1 MLESTKKQNSLTRKQ
16 REAIG
21 LLSIGTFLEYFD
33 FMLYVHMAILLNK
46 LFFPQYDSHKDS
58 LTTAFVFCITFV
70 IRPIGALIF
79 GWIGDNIGRKSTVVI
94 TTLMMACS
102 CIIMALLPTYNQIGV
117 AASYIMIVCR
127 IVQGMS
133 SMGEITGAEIYF
145 TETIKP
151 PLQYVVVSILAFLA
165 ALGGVAALGI
175 ASFSTM
181 EGFNWRYAFGI
192 GALIAIIGGVART
205 TLRET
210 PDFVDAKR
218 KIKNI
223 YEDSGKDVN
232 LINNNYIVKEKVPKK
247 TIIAL
252 LLINCGWPVCFY
264 IAFIHCGNI
273 LQSSF
278 GYTPDQVIHNNFF
291 VGLVE
296 MLGILPLI
304 YLGYY
309 ISPLLI
315 LKIRLIIY
323 SIFILACP
331 FLLNNINTP
340 IGIFYFQCFTMFF
353 VLDTTPAKSIFYQY
367 IPIFKRFTYTCL
379 TIAMSRAITYIITSF
394 GIIYL
399 IKYFNNFGLQVI
411 MIPVALGTW
420 FAIRHFEML
429 EKTKL
434 NQ

>member
-1 MLESTKKQNSLTRKQ
+1 MLGYEKEQRILTKEQKESV
-16 REAIG
+16 A

-33 FMLYVHMAILLNK
+33 FMLYVHMSVLLNK
-46 LFFPQYDSHKDS
+46 LFFPQYDSNKES
-58 LTTAFVFCITFV
+58 LAAAFIFCITFV
-70 IRPIGALIF
+70 VRPIGALIF
-79 GWIGDNIGRKSTVVI
+79 GWVGDNIGRKSTVVI
-94 TTLMMACS
+94 TTIMMACS
-102 CIIMALLPTYNQIGV
+102 CIVMALLPTYNQIGV
-117 AASYIMIVCR
+117 TASCIMIICR
-127 IVQGMS
+127 IAQGMS

-145 TETIKP
+145 TEAIKP

-175 ASFSTM
+175 ASLSTI

-192 GALIAIIGGVART
+192 GALIALVGGVART
-205 TLRET
+205 RLRET

-218 KIKNI
+218 RIKNI
-223 YEDSGKDVN
+223 LQEFGKDTN
-232 LINNNYIVKEKVPKK
+232 LINNNYIVKEEVNKK
-247 TIIAL
+247 TILAL

-273 LQSSF
+273 LQNSF

-309 ISPLLI
+309 ISPLFI
-315 LKIRLIIY
+315 LKVRLVIY
-323 SIFILACP
+323 SIFILVCP
-331 FLLNNINTP
+331 FLLNNISTP
-340 IGIFYFQCFTMFF
+340 TGIFYFQCFAMFF

-367 IPIFKRFTYTCL
+367 IPIFKRFTYTCF
-379 TIAMSRAITYIITSF
+379 TIAISRAITYIITSF

-399 IKYFNNFGLQVI
+399 IKYFNNFGLQII
-411 MIPVALGTW
+411 MIPIALGTG
-420 FAIRHFEML
+420 FAIYHFEML
-429 EKTKL
+429 EKL
-434 NQ
+434 NLKH

>member
-1 MLESTKKQNSLTRKQ
+1 MLGYQKEQRSLTKEEK
-16 REAIG
+16 EAIG

-33 FMLYVHMAILLNK
+33 FMLYVHMAVLLNQ
-46 LFFPQYDSHKDS
+46 LFFPEYDSR
-58 LTTAFVFCITFV
+58 TASMLSASIFCITFV
-70 IRPIGALIF
+70 VRPLGALIF
-79 GWIGDNIGRKSTVVI
+79 GWIGDNIGRKATVVI
-94 TTLMMACS
+94 TTIMMACS
-102 CIIMALLPTYNQIGV
+102 CVIMAILPTYNQVGV
-117 AASYIMIVCR
+117 TASCIMVICR

-165 ALGGVAALGI
+165 ALGGVTALGI
-175 ASFSTM
+175 ASFSTV

-192 GALIAIIGGVART
+192 GAVIALVGGVART
-205 TLRET
+205 RLRET
-210 PDFVDAKR
+210 PEFADAKR
-218 KIKNI
+218 RVQSILEQFGKNP
-223 YEDSGKDVN
+223 KLV
-232 LINNNYIVKEKVPKK
+232 NNNYIVKEKVNKK
-247 TIIAL
+247 TILAL

-273 LQSSF
+273 LQNSF

-331 FLLNNINTP
+331 YLLNNISTP
-340 IGIFYFQCFTMFF
+340 SGIFYFQCFAMFF

-367 IPIFKRFTYTCL
+367 IPIFKRFTYTCF
-379 TIAMSRAITYIITSF
+379 TIAISRAITYVITSF

-399 IKYFNNFGLQVI
+399 VKYFNNFGLLII
-411 MIPVALGTW
+411 MIPIALGTA
-420 FAIRHFEML
+420 FAINHFETL
-429 EKTKL
+429 GKKT
-434 NQ
+434 NNY